1 MNMLRRPQRNRGL
14 AGIRRYLR
22 DNPPPTLHHRAMLL
36 WASSYLSDI
45 QTDEERA
52 ATVAD
57 LLSLQKPDG
66 GWCLATLGNW
76 KRTDEL
82 AQDTES
88 SDGYGTGFVLFV
100 LRRSGM
106 SPSEEP
112 LKRGVAWLKTHQ
124 RESGRWFTRSLNQD
138 GMHYITHAG
147 TAMALMALSA
157 CEAQLATTPSAAAQ
171 ILIAPG
177 SARGSLAIPV
187 RTVARLGVPRSPL
200 SS

>member
-1 MNMLRRPQRNRGL
+1 MESDDHYGATLAAIAVGVAPWNMRRRPQRVSRH
-14 AGIRRYLR
+14 
-22 DNPPPTLHHRAMLL
+22 PPLLERQSASTLHHRAMLL

-66 GWCLATLGNW
+66 GWCLATLGDW

-112 LKRGVAWLKTHQ
+112 LKRGVAWLKTH
-124 RESGRWFTRSLNQD
+124 RAKAGD
-138 GMHYITHAG
+138 G
-147 TAMALMALSA
+147 L
-157 CEAQLATTPSAAAQ
+157 P
-171 ILIAPG
+171 AP
-177 SARGSLAIPV
+177 
-187 RTVARLGVPRSPL
+187 
-200 SS
+200 